1 MAQQGFVFTVFPL
14 ASSEDK
20 TFNTALEHRG
30 NPTNE
35 EEDILQYLNL
45 DLAKS
50 IIQDIDENNAKHVA
64 KIILGFAE

>member
-1 MAQQGFVFTVFPL
+1 M
-14 ASSEDK
+14 
-20 TFNTALEHRG
+20 FNNIIETCTALEHRV

-45 DLAKS
+45 DLAKA